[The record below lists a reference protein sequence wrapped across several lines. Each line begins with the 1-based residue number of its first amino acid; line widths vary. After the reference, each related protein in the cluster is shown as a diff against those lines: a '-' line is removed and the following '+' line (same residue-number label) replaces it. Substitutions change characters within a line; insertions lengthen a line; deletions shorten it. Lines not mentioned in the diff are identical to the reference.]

1 VADLSKTEQDPM
13 LAKLRTQ
20 LRGMGICKKP
30 KEKFGISCVYS
41 IDNPFSSADVS
52 KCRPTLW
59 WLWFCG
65 GGDFKLC
72 DGGSGGSAEKIRWNE
87 SETIRLF

>member
-41 IDNPFSSADVS
+41 IDNPFSSADV
-52 KCRPTLW
+52 CQVQAYAVVAMVLRW
-59 WLWFCG
+59 W
-65 GGDFKLC
+65 
-72 DGGSGGSAEKIRWNE
+72 
-87 SETIRLF
+87 